1 MKNLICAALLTA
13 SPDVLHATESPIPER
28 PAMGSINY
36 PPHPHFRWQR
46 EADVKIDEVHRI
58 QIARDEAFKD
68 VISDDRLQVVSR
80 FVPVKP
86 LAPGNYWWRVRRGES
101 DWSKA
106 VAFEVRMPQNV
117 YTVRKGAES
126 AAVARMLKEAALH
139 APARVN
145 FEPGRYALAPSSGK
159 SLAIFDKIEDVII
172 DGQGSQLVLGG
183 PFIRMLECRRVTIQ
197 NFTVTSNKS
206 GHTLVRII
214 RKDPASGRLVVKP
227 EPGFDPDVPHYF
239 GKGNGGSFLGCM
251 DAAHRG
257 KYLIGAGVSAQSK
270 NPPSVTQSPD
280 DPSAFVFSPV
290 DAATLDRC
298 PIGAPAIITAYQWQ
312 WIEMVDG
319 AENTLS
325 HITVSDLPGAFS
337 GGSGS
342 SAKSYLEC
350 KVKCAPRDYFGGHS
364 ACGSGRIGE
373 WIEGCEFEC
382 LPDDGPAEQSFR
394 MSLTGADGPDAV
406 LMNGSLERSR
416 LRAGDRVALFDSKIQ
431 HGASATVL
439 NVSQAAKGVRVQLD
453 HHLAEVATSAFIYV
467 DSPSNEDFVY
477 RHNRHFGGR
486 GHGVKFNGTRGW
498 IADSIFEN
506 INGNAVMS
514 GYLSELSGHGSSD
527 VLISGNTIV
536 RCGWTP
542 IASTSKSHLGRNLI
556 IRDNRISEVRDAA
569 IFVKGYTDVTITGN
583 EFTSTTQPTA
593 GAWVHLQDS
602 SNVSC
607 KVNRF
612 PSELPEIRNEN
623 VH

>member
-1 MKNLICAALLTA
+1 
-13 SPDVLHATESPIPER
+13 
-28 PAMGSINY
+28 
-36 PPHPHFRWQR
+36 
-46 EADVKIDEVHRI
+46 
-58 QIARDEAFKD
+58 
-68 VISDDRLQVVSR
+68 
-80 FVPVKP
+80 
-86 LAPGNYWWRVRRGES
+86 
-101 DWSKA
+101 
-106 VAFEVRMPQNV
+106 MPQNV

-183 PFIRMLECRRVTIQ
+183 PFIRLLECRRVTIQ

-439 NVSQAAKGVRVQLD
+439 
-453 HHLAEVATSAFIYV
+453 IYV